1 MFPHQVSFLRRIRK
15 PYQRKRIASQIGT
28 PAFSL
33 IHQLVSLFPA
43 ISLHHEQYARKVVIP
58 VRHCLH
64 TSLFAMN
71 FMSRSSAKSAE
82 YGNVKSDSE
91 KVSNINNRH
100 RDEVLPNGKFR
111 FTKRHIIA
119 ITKSLG
125 SAQVLAILKPI

>member
-1 MFPHQVSFLRRIRK
+1 
-15 PYQRKRIASQIGT
+15 
-28 PAFSL
+28 
-33 IHQLVSLFPA
+33 
-43 ISLHHEQYARKVVIP
+43 
-58 VRHCLH
+58 
-64 TSLFAMN
+64 MN

-125 SAQVLAILKPI
+125 REQVLAILKPI

>member
-1 MFPHQVSFLRRIRK
+1 
-15 PYQRKRIASQIGT
+15 
-28 PAFSL
+28 
-33 IHQLVSLFPA
+33 
-43 ISLHHEQYARKVVIP
+43 
-58 VRHCLH
+58 
-64 TSLFAMN
+64 MN

-111 FTKRHIIA
+111 FTKCHIIA

-125 SAQVLAILKPI
+125 RAQVLAILKPI